1 MACVNEVRRGLVA
14 EKQFVNSGQHVVH
27 KTLLRNTW
35 LCIVHPCLCNKLQS
49 ENKITDFCNK
59 RTNIPSRCLPSN
71 RDVAHHVKG
80 VEFHGGLLKVKGVS
94 NLCVC
99 LFFYKSVGELDL
111 ERKLFCYKAFS

>member
-1 MACVNEVRRGLVA
+1 M
-14 EKQFVNSGQHVVH
+14 
-27 KTLLRNTW
+27 
-35 LCIVHPCLCNKLQS
+35 
-49 ENKITDFCNK
+49 
-59 RTNIPSRCLPSN
+59 
-71 RDVAHHVKG
+71 AHHVKG